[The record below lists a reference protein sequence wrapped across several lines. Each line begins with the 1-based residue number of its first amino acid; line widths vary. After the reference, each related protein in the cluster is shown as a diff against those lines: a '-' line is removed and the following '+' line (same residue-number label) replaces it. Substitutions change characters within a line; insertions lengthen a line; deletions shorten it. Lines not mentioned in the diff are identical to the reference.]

1 MKDSSTTMKIIIIMI
16 KVFNKNKRSMTRKV
30 KMIIKRVY
38 KLLISIIN
46 KKVLLISGMVY
57 LRKIYWE
64 IMLKNSMK
72 VIKCKLKEV

>member
-1 MKDSSTTMKIIIIMI
+1 MI